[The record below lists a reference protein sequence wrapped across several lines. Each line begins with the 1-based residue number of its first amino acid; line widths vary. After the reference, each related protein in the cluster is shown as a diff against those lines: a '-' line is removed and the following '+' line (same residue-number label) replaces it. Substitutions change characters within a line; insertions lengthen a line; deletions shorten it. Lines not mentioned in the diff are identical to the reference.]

1 MHIYGFSWDTYR
13 AATQM
18 GEWNS
23 LIFPGVFKKNS
34 RPAVY
39 MYIGDNQCKMRLRMQ
54 LKPTIRQYVEAILN
68 WIICC
73 ARI

>member
-34 RPAVY
+34 RQAVY
-39 MYIGDNQCKMRLRMQ
+39 MYIGDRQSMQ
-54 LKPTIRQYVEAILN
+54 NEIKNTNKLTVMQYVKAILL
-68 WIICC
+68 
-73 ARI
+73 